1 MTPEESESFIIRAKV
16 GLASLIINTFILELI
31 PFIFVKS
38 FGCADYLASED
49 RENMMRGTKWFIR
62 LLAFCFSVL
71 AGYFMFR
78 NNIDIFYSYVAFA
91 VFVFI
96 FLTFFGIPVE
106 KFLIFKT
113 DSLKERCKNFKP
125 KYKLSDN

>member
-1 MTPEESESFIIRAKV
+1 MTPEETESFLIRAKV
-16 GLASLIINTFILELI
+16 GFASLIINSFVLELI

-38 FGCADYLASED
+38 FGCPDYLASED

-62 LLAFCFSVL
+62 LLAFGFSL
-71 AGYFMFR
+71 LSGYFYFGR
-78 NNIDIFYSYVAFA
+78 NIDIFYSYAAFSGFM
-91 VFVFI
+91 FVFLSI
-96 FLTFFGIPVE
+96 FGFPIE